1 MFKDKF
7 ALGII
12 VATIVLFLGGAY
24 AAARLSQSR
33 STSQGDTSPD
43 RQQLLAVANDDHIKG
58 NPAARVVL
66 VEYLDFECGVCGT
79 YHPLI
84 KDLLEEF
91 GEEIIVVNRY
101 FPLVG
106 HRNAMN
112 AALAV
117 EAAGRQGKYFEMHDL
132 LFEKQADWIGQQF
145 SNRDLF
151 DQYALELGLEM
162 EQYKRDLDSPEVRER
177 VQRDLESG
185 QALGVNSTPTF
196 FLNGERI
203 PNPRSLEDFR
213 TLIKAAL
220 LTTPKPEELVL
231 GDKVHEHI
239 DLKVYLSGEQ
249 LDLSQAKYQESID
262 NPLEP
267 SVHLHDGNGEVVHKH
282 RDGATLGLFFTS
294 LGMTLREDCF
304 ITDEGKRFCNDANNE
319 LRFFVNGQANDQF
332 ANYELNDLD
341 RVLISYGPKNVDLT
355 EQINAVT
362 DLSCI
367 YSEKCP
373 ERGAPP
379 TEGCVGG
386 LGSDC

>member
-12 VATIVLFLGGAY
+12 VAAIALFLGGAY
-24 AAARLSQSR
+24 AATRLSQPR
-33 STSQGDTSPD
+33 SANQGDVSPD

-79 YHPLI
+79 YYPLI

-117 EAAGRQGKYFEMHDL
+117 EAASKQGKYFEMHDL

-151 DQYALELGLEM
+151 DRYALELGLEI

-177 VQRDLESG
+177 VQRDLDSG
-185 QALGVNSTPTF
+185 QILGVNSTPTF

-220 LTTPKPEELVL
+220 LSTPKPEELVL

-239 DLKVYLSGEQ
+239 DLKVYLSDEQ
-249 LDLSQAKYQESID
+249 LDLSQAKYQESAD

-267 SVHLHDGNGEVVHKH
+267 SVHMHDGNGEVVHKH
-282 RDGATLGLFFTS
+282 RDGATLGLFFSS
-294 LGMTLREDCF
+294 LGMNLREDCL
-304 ITDEGKRFCNDANNE
+304 ITDEGKRFCNDINNE
-319 LRFFVNGQANDQF
+319 LRFFVNGQASDQF
-332 ANYELNDLD
+332 ASYELNDLD
-341 RVLISYGPKNVDLT
+341 RVLISYGPKSGDLT
-355 EQINAVT
+355 EQLNSVT

-373 ERGAPP
+373 ERGAAP
-379 TEGCVGG
+379 TESCVGG